1 MHVDLLTLYFI
12 TIGTLLASAGLTFW
26 EHRTHPNRSR
36 SLGILAAGFATLAL
50 GCISALFRA
59 DMPAGLGSP
68 VSNLIILSGYLLV
81 LNSVA
86 SLSGRTWRGRSL
98 ALLAV
103 MALIWLAAGI
113 EGQDLVWKY
122 ISAFPIALVSACT
135 AWELLRCDAMKMLKT
150 RNIAVAVAGVHA
162 LIYFGRAFLL
172 PWWVAVE
179 GPSVQLLASN
189 ITMYEGVL
197 YSVLLPMTLVK
208 LIREETHAQLVQESQ
223 TDYLTR
229 LGNRRWFFEQGARL
243 IETHGAREPI
253 AVLAFDLDQFK
264 GINDRYGHH
273 TGDLVLKS
281 FAGIARVALGPR
293 AILARI
299 GGEEFAALL
308 AGDDARRAHE
318 LGAAAAT
325 RFAET
330 IAHQA
335 DGLGIAATVSIG
347 LAYFEDDAPALADAL
362 ARADMALYRA
372 KSLGG
377 NRLESALAPERVA
390 AD

>member
-1 MHVDLLTLYFI
+1 M
-12 TIGTLLASAGLTFW
+12 
-26 EHRTHPNRSR
+26 
-36 SLGILAAGFATLAL
+36 
-50 GCISALFRA
+50 
-59 DMPAGLGSP
+59 
-68 VSNLIILSGYLLV
+68 
-81 LNSVA
+81 
-86 SLSGRTWRGRSL
+86 
-98 ALLAV
+98 
-103 MALIWLAAGI
+103 
-113 EGQDLVWKY
+113 
-122 ISAFPIALVSACT
+122 
-135 AWELLRCDAMKMLKT
+135 
-150 RNIAVAVAGVHA
+150 
-162 LIYFGRAFLL
+162 
-172 PWWVAVE
+172 
-179 GPSVQLLASN
+179 
-189 ITMYEGVL
+189 
-197 YSVLLPMTLVK
+197 
-208 LIREETHAQLVQESQ
+208 
-223 TDYLTR
+223 
-229 LGNRRWFFEQGARL
+229 
-243 IETHGAREPI
+243 
-253 AVLAFDLDQFK
+253 LAFDLDQFK

-308 AGDDARRAHE
+308 AGDDARRAYE